1 MYLRNVSR
9 GGTYGEAYDPDDA
22 GKSSAFP
29 ELSDRGG
36 YCFDG
41 WADVNGNIITP
52 DTPVTKEGFHYVYAR
67 WIAQK
72 TYSDVQTR
80 SFLSK
85 CYHYGYMFGTGGT
98 AFSPEGEVTR
108 GMAVTVLH
116 RLEGSPA
123 CGNNQFY
130 DVKTETSEGV
140 SNKTSEAVT
149 WAEENSIVS
158 GVSTNCFGEGQ
169 TVTIEQLAAMF
180 LRYAKYK
187 GVYDSSEVDPNC
199 LDSFTDADEISGY
212 AVEAMKWVVSTGII
226 GGVTPTLLRP
236 KDQVNRLQLADF
248 IIRMREMLIEHG
260 EITTLKVNGSTS
272 SQADRAGI
280 VYKGLADN
288 SWEQISAASEAG
300 IAEVLWKV
308 GDEKDIQL
316 TNGERLTVQIYGFE
330 HDDLTQGGKAGITF
344 GLKELMHKAR
354 SMSGSATNEGGF
366 TQTQMYSWL
375 NGTLYEQLPLELRN
389 MIKAAEKKTAVGGGS
404 GSIRTDSMKVFLF
417 AEAECFSTLHHSYPG
432 EGEQYEIFKDSANR
446 IKVLE
451 GPQILEWWERSP
463 RASDTMSFCLVHSTG
478 DAGYT
483 NAAWPYAGVNFG
495 FCV

>member
-1 MYLRNVSR
+1 
-9 GGTYGEAYDPDDA
+9 
-22 GKSSAFP
+22 
-29 ELSDRGG
+29 
-36 YCFDG
+36 
-41 WADVNGNIITP
+41 
-52 DTPVTKEGFHYVYAR
+52 
-67 WIAQK
+67 
-72 TYSDVQTR
+72 
-80 SFLSK
+80 
-85 CYHYGYMFGTGGT
+85 
-98 AFSPEGEVTR
+98 
-108 GMAVTVLH
+108 MAVTVLH

-158 GVSTNCFGEGQ
+158 GVSTSYFGEGQ

-199 LDSFTDADEISGY
+199 LDNFTDADEISGY

-260 EITTLKVNGSTS
+260 KITTLKVNGSTS
-272 SQADRAGI
+272 SQADGAGI

-344 GLKELMHKAR
+344 GLKELMHNAR

-389 MIKAAEKKTAVGGGS
+389 MIKAADKKTAVGGGS

>member
-1 MYLRNVSR
+1 
-9 GGTYGEAYDPDDA
+9 
-22 GKSSAFP
+22 
-29 ELSDRGG
+29 
-36 YCFDG
+36 
-41 WADVNGNIITP
+41 
-52 DTPVTKEGFHYVYAR
+52 
-67 WIAQK
+67 
-72 TYSDVQTR
+72 
-80 SFLSK
+80 
-85 CYHYGYMFGTGGT
+85 
-98 AFSPEGEVTR
+98 
-108 GMAVTVLH
+108 
-116 RLEGSPA
+116 
-123 CGNNQFY
+123 
-130 DVKTETSEGV
+130 
-140 SNKTSEAVT
+140 
-149 WAEENSIVS
+149 
-158 GVSTNCFGEGQ
+158 
-169 TVTIEQLAAMF
+169 MF

-404 GSIRTDSMKVFLF
+404 GSIRTESMKVFLF